1 MKNKRLEALLEEVL
15 KARSEAEEHTP
26 EAENEDVI
34 SKPEVEIKAEGGEP
48 TEKRVESH
56 KLEKD
61 DVHPGE
67 QAAEE
72 IKEVVTEAEHSEEE
86 IKNSEMSYKDKFEM
100 LMKEFGVEKI
110 TELSD
115 EQKKEFFNK
124 LDDIH
129 VSDEEEKAGDESLD
143 ESYTE
148 DELLELFEA
157 LKLDTHKY
165 TFEYLAEEL
174 GFVQVGE
181 EGGELEAP
189 EVGEESEEVKEEE
202 HSEEEHKDP
211 SEYDEEG
218 SMAKSQLK
226 LIADAA
232 AEIHNMLED
241 ETNLPEWVQSKITL
255 AKEYIDTARDYL
267 KSEEH
272 EGELEVEI
280 EAKEEEKE
288 ESPAEEQL
296 QERYV
301 LKRHVGRPSKKEK
314 ALEAKGSSE
323 INGKGEV
330 VYTKGGK

>member
-1 MKNKRLEALLEEVL
+1 MKNKRLEALLEEIL
-15 KARSEAEEHTP
+15 KAKAEEHTP
-26 EAENEDVI
+26 EVENQDVI
-34 SKPEVEIKAEGGEP
+34 AEPKVEIEAEGGEP
-48 TEKRVESH
+48 TEERVESH
-56 KLEKD
+56 EVEKE
-61 DVHPGE
+61 DVHPEE

-72 IKEVVTEAEHSEEE
+72 IQEVVTEAEESVEEE
-86 IKNSEMSYKDKFEM
+86 KIKDSEMSYKDKFEM

-115 EQKKEFFNK
+115 EKKKEFFNK

-148 DELLELFEA
+148 DELKELFEA
-157 LKLDTHKY
+157 LELDTHKY

-174 GFVQVGE
+174 GFVQVGQE
-181 EGGELEAP
+181 EEVGAP
-189 EVGEESEEVKEEE
+189 EVEEVKEEEPSEEE
-202 HSEEEHKDP
+202 HSEEEQNDP

-226 LIADAA
+226 VIADAA
-232 AEIHNMLED
+232 AELHNMLD
-241 ETNLPEWVQSKITL
+241 DKANLPEWVQSKITL

-267 KSEEH
+267 KSEKT
-272 EGELEVEI
+272 EGEIEVEI
-280 EAKEEEKE
+280 EQPEEEKA
-288 ESPAEEQL
+288 PEEQL